1 MKVIFLGISSGAG
14 KTVLTA
20 MYCRHLYKNGKKVAP
35 FKASNLSSTSYATK
49 DKSEIGT
56 GQAFQAMVSGI
67 EPTKEMNPILL
78 KPLGKGIVQ
87 LKINGVVQED
97 LSKRGPIDTKE
108 IIKTASEA
116 FDILSEKF
124 DAVVCEGSGSPVE
137 LNLIDRDIA
146 NIGMM
151 RSRRIPAIL
160 VGDIERGGVFA
171 ALYGTWL
178 LMPEDVRPLLKG
190 FIINRFRGD
199 QSILGDAIEKIIEL
213 TGMEYI
219 GTIPYVDLK
228 FPEEDSL
235 SDPAGKLEGAA
246 AIKEYIS
253 NIDSLLVIAERNG
266 LDLKKIDDISS
277 A

>member
-1 MKVIFLGISSGAG
+1 
-14 KTVLTA
+14 
-20 MYCRHLYKNGKKVAP
+20 
-35 FKASNLSSTSYATK
+35 
-49 DKSEIGT
+49 
-56 GQAFQAMVSGI
+56 
-67 EPTKEMNPILL
+67 MNPILL